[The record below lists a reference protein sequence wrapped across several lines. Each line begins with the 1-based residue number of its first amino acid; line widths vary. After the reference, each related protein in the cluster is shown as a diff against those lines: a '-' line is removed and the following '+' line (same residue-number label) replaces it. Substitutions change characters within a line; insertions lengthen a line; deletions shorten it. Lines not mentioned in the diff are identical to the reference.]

1 MKFCVNEDLLSLGLA
16 CLKFLWS
23 GVSGLSLVVSEARAS
38 SLWLGLGASLGLI
51 ATRYIDKNEFHPH

>member
-1 MKFCVNEDLLSLGLA
+1 MKFCVNE
-16 CLKFLWS
+16 CLKFVGQGW
-23 GVSGLSLVVSEARAS
+23 VSGLSLVVSEARAS